1 MNKSKNTE
9 RNIIQV
15 DLIKS
20 RLVDLKN
27 EIEEMSE
34 DEKEIEK
41 PDDIINLVEKI
52 LDLNNRNQEK
62 QGLNIL
68 TPDQMF
74 GRLPITLVQLQA
86 RNNLEKT

>member
-27 EIEEMSE
+27 EIKEMSE

-41 PDDIINLVEKI
+41 PDEIINLVEKI

-68 TPDQMF
+68 TPGQMF
-74 GRLPITLVQLQA
+74 SRLPITLVQLQA

>member
-1 MNKSKNTE
+1 M
-9 RNIIQV
+9 IQV

-27 EIEEMSE
+27 EIKEMSE

-41 PDDIINLVEKI
+41 PDEIINLVEKI

-68 TPDQMF
+68 TPGQMF
-74 GRLPITLVQLQA
+74 SRLPITLVQLQA